1 MLLDCV
7 LCEVG
12 TLGNGTTIT
21 RVPLLEFEKRY
32 TVYHLEPVAHEVV
45 LVNGAPMETF
55 VGNVSRRAFDN
66 LSEFEES
73 HGENP
78 PEMEGQ
84 PYPAPQT
91 PGISPCASRADL
103 ASASLKNPAGSPRIS
118 CNTRLMD
125 ILRRASMPP
134 IDAAEDAAR

>member
-66 LSEFEES
+66 LSEFEEN

-84 PYPAPQT
+84 PYP
-91 PGISPCASRADL
+91 
-103 ASASLKNPAGSPRIS
+103 
-118 CNTRLMD
+118 
-125 ILRRASMPP
+125 RASNARHQPAR
-134 IDAAEDAAR
+134 IKSRLGIGVAEKSGRVV